1 MEEKEESN
9 KVSGEDQMDCDDETL
24 DPTWKPQQLQSEY
37 DKAADD
43 KGGGVNRGNQ
53 IRQSG
58 AIC

>member
-43 KGGGVNRGNQ
+43 KGGGG
-53 IRQSG
+53 
-58 AIC
+58 